1 MLKKNGNL
9 NTQQTTTL
17 NLLKHVYKTKYH
29 SGDLSDYSFL
39 VTGGAGF
46 IGSNLVAYLLKYNA
60 KRVRVLDNFAT
71 GFRENLSAFQSN
83 PAFELVEGDIRD
95 LETCKRAME
104 GIDYV
109 SHQAALGSVPR
120 SINDPITSN
129 DVNVSG
135 FLNMLVAQ
143 KESDTVKRLVYAASS
158 STYGDSKNLPKVEDT
173 IGKPLSPYA
182 VTKLV
187 NELYAD
193 VFYKTYQTQT
203 IGLRYFNVFG
213 PNQSPT
219 GAYAAVIPLFMQ
231 ALKDGKSPT
240 IHGDGEQTR
249 DFTFVENAV
258 QANIKALF
266 AGDKAVNEVFNV
278 AFGERISLN
287 TLWENLQQISDKKL
301 KATYGPPRKGDV
313 RDSLAN
319 IDKARG
325 LIGYDPLFSV
335 KDGLLLTWEQF
346 SKNVY

>member
-1 MLKKNGNL
+1 MFE
-9 NTQQTTTL
+9 
-17 NLLKHVYKTKYH
+17 TKYH
-29 SGDLSDYSFL
+29 PKDLSDYTFL

-46 IGSNLVAYLLKYNA
+46 IGSNLVGYLLKYGA
-60 KRVRVLDNFAT
+60 KKVRVLDNLAT
-71 GFRENLSAFQSN
+71 GSLQNIADFQDH
-83 PAFELVEGDIRD
+83 PAFEFMEGDIRD
-95 LETCKRAME
+95 LATCKNAMQ

-143 KESDTVKRLVYAASS
+143 KDSDSVKRLVYAASS
-158 STYGDSKNLPKVEDT
+158 STYGDSKSLPKEEDI

-193 VFYKTYQTQT
+193 VFYKTYGTQT

-213 PNQSPT
+213 PKQSPN

-231 ALKDGKSPT
+231 ALVDGEAPT
-240 IHGDGEQTR
+240 MNGDGEQTR
-249 DFTFVENAV
+249 DFTYVENAV
-258 QANIKALF
+258 QANVRALF
-266 AGDKAVNEVFNV
+266 AADEAVNEVFNI

-287 TLWENLQQISDKKL
+287 TLWSSLREISGKNIEAL
-301 KATYGPPRKGDV
+301 YGPPRRGDV

-319 IDKARG
+319 IDKAKK
-325 LIGYDPLFSV
+325 LMGYDPLFSV
-335 KDGLLLTWEQF
+335 QQGMKITWEIFNQ
-346 SKNVY
+346 K

>member
-1 MLKKNGNL
+1 M
-9 NTQQTTTL
+9 QTP
-17 NLLKHVYKTKYH
+17 KYH
-29 SGDLSDYSFL
+29 TTDLSKHTFL
-39 VTGGAGF
+39 ITGGAGF
-46 IGSNLVAYLLKYNA
+46 IGSNLVGYLLGNNA
-60 KRVRVLDNFAT
+60 KKVRVLDNLAT
-71 GFRENLSAFQSN
+71 GFIKNLEPFQNN
-83 PAFELVEGDIRD
+83 PRFEFLEGDIRD
-95 LETCKRAME
+95 LETCKKAMD

-129 DVNVSG
+129 EVNVTG

-143 KESDTVKRLVYAASS
+143 KESETVKRLVYAASS
-158 STYGDSKNLPKVEDT
+158 STYGDSQNLPKEEDI

-193 VFYKTYQTQT
+193 VFFKTYGTQT

-231 ALKDGKSPT
+231 ALKDEKSPT
-240 IHGDGEQTR
+240 INGDGEQTR
-249 DFTFVENAV
+249 DFTFVQNAV
-258 QANIKALF
+258 QANVRAFF
-266 AGDKAVNEVFNV
+266 AKEEAVNEVFNV

-287 TLWENLQQISDKKL
+287 ALWEELKTISGKEV
-301 KATYGPPRKGDV
+301 KANYGPPRKGDV

-319 IDKARG
+319 IDKARK
-325 LIGYDPLFSV
+325 LLDYDPLFSV
-335 KDGLLLTWEQF
+335 KDGLKLTWEQF
-346 SKNVY
+346 

>member
-1 MLKKNGNL
+1 MFE
-9 NTQQTTTL
+9 
-17 NLLKHVYKTKYH
+17 TKYH
-29 SGDLSDYSFL
+29 PKDLSDYTFL

-46 IGSNLVAYLLKYNA
+46 IGSNLVGYLLKYGA
-60 KRVRVLDNFAT
+60 KKVRVLDNLAT
-71 GFRENLSAFQSN
+71 GSLQNIADFQDH
-83 PAFELVEGDIRD
+83 PAFEFMEGDIRD
-95 LETCKRAME
+95 LVPCKNSMQ

-143 KESDTVKRLVYAASS
+143 KDSDSVKRLVYAASS
-158 STYGDSKNLPKVEDT
+158 STYGDSKSLPKEEDI

-193 VFYKTYQTQT
+193 VFYKTYGTQT

-213 PNQSPT
+213 PKQSPN

-231 ALKDGKSPT
+231 ALVDGEAPT
-240 IHGDGEQTR
+240 MNGDGEQTR
-249 DFTFVENAV
+249 DFTYVENAV
-258 QANIKALF
+258 QANVRALF
-266 AGDKAVNEVFNV
+266 AADEAVNEVFNI

-287 TLWENLQQISDKKL
+287 TLWSSLREISGKNIEAL
-301 KATYGPPRKGDV
+301 YGPPRRGDV

-319 IDKARG
+319 IDKAKK
-325 LIGYDPLFSV
+325 LMGYDPLFSV
-335 KDGLLLTWEQF
+335 QQGMKITWEIFNQ
-346 SKNVY
+346 K

>member
-1 MLKKNGNL
+1 M
-9 NTQQTTTL
+9 
-17 NLLKHVYKTKYH
+17 YKTPYH
-29 SGDLSDYSFL
+29 TKELSNYSFL

-46 IGSNLVAYLLKYNA
+46 IGSNLVEYLLKFGA
-60 KRVRVLDNFAT
+60 KKVRVLDNLAT
-71 GFRENLSAFQSN
+71 GFKENLSEFVSH
-83 PAFELVEGDIRD
+83 PAFEFMEGDIRD
-95 LETCKRAME
+95 LATCKKAMD

-129 DVNVSG
+129 EVNVTG

-143 KESDTVKRLVYAASS
+143 KESTSVKRMVYAASS

-182 VTKLV
+182 VTKFV

-193 VFYKTYQTQT
+193 VFYKTYQTET

-213 PNQSPT
+213 PKQSPK

-231 ALKDGKSPT
+231 ALKDEVSPT
-240 IHGDGEQTR
+240 INGDGEQTR

-258 QANIKALF
+258 QANVRAFF
-266 AGDKAVNEVFNV
+266 APDAAVNEVFNI

-287 TLWENLQQISDKKL
+287 TLWVSL
-301 KATYGPPRKGDV
+301 KQTSGKEVDAIYGPPRKGDV
-313 RDSLAN
+313 RDSLAD
-319 IDKARG
+319 ISKG
-325 LIGYDPLFSV
+325 KELMGYNPKFSV
-335 KDGLLLTWEQF
+335 EEGMRITWAYF
-346 SKNVY
+346 SK